1 MSDFIPRS
9 VFNPEFMASVCVY
22 RSQRQGGKGGGGE
35 GRDAAAAAL
44 LWCMVSALL
53 LPHSLNHLIPVTA

>member
-1 MSDFIPRS
+1 MSDFKPRS

-35 GRDAAAAAL
+35 GRDDAPAAAI
-44 LWCMVSALL
+44 LWCMASTLL
-53 LPHSLNHLIPVTA
+53 VPHIV

>member
-1 MSDFIPRS
+1 MSDFKPRS

-35 GRDAAAAAL
+35 GRDDDDDAAAAIL
-44 LWCMVSALL
+44 
-53 LPHSLNHLIPVTA
+53 

>member
-1 MSDFIPRS
+1 MSDFKPRS

-35 GRDAAAAAL
+35 GRDDDDDDDAAAI
-44 LWCMVSALL
+44 LWCMASTLL
-53 LPHSLNHLIPVTA
+53 LPHIV